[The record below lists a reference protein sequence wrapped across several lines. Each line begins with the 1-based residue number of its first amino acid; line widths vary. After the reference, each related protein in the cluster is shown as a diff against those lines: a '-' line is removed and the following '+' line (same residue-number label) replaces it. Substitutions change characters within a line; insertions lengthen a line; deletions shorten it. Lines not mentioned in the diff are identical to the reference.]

1 MRKLIVISVLLGLCL
16 CWLLV
21 DVSAQTKAAFAHFGA
36 CVQVLDGNPAPFL
49 RACEAAYDQ
58 KAIDA
63 LEALILGT
71 MTPQQ
76 KVLQLEAIRKQ
87 VDLLA
92 LPKEDALNT
101 ALTAKEAEAKSEAD
115 TAKGGEEVGGEIA
128 P

>member
-1 MRKLIVISVLLGLCL
+1 MRYWIIPLVVCCCAANVMWERAFAQEKSAFRHFNACISVL
-16 CWLLV
+16 
-21 DVSAQTKAAFAHFGA
+21 DADPT
-36 CVQVLDGNPAPFL
+36 PFL
-49 RACEAAYDQ
+49 KAYQ
-58 KAIDA
+58 ESHKQEEVDA